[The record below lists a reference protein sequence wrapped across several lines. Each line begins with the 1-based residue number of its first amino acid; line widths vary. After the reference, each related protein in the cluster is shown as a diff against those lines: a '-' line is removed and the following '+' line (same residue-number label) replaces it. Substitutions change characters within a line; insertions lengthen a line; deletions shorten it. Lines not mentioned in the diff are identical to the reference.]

1 MKDRDKNKDE
11 LIKELQFLR
20 HKVKEL
26 EHMQAEVEN
35 SRKEL
40 EEARKSGEEALK
52 NLRDM
57 NFQLETAIER
67 ANKMTL
73 MAEAGSIAKSQFLA
87 NINHEFRTPMNAIIG
102 LTELLLYTELTAE
115 QKDLVET
122 ILSSATSLFT
132 LLNDILTLSKIQDE
146 EFRVEKNIFSPKNL
160 LKKTVKP
167 FIKKAERKGLS
178 MFCHIEKNLPEKLV
192 GDAGLFK
199 KVIINLL
206 DNSIKFT
213 NKGEVIFCTELAPS
227 QDTSKVIL
235 RCSVSDTGIGIA
247 EDKKNI
253 IFDSF
258 IQADGSSTRKF
269 EGAGLGLTVCKEF
282 VNLLEGN
289 INVESELNKGSI
301 FHFTAQFESL

>member
-1 MKDRDKNKDE
+1 MKYTDKNKDE
-11 LIKELQFLR
+11 IIKELQFLR

-26 EHMQAEVEN
+26 EHLQFEVEN
-35 SRKEL
+35 SRREL
-40 EEARKSGEEALK
+40 EEARKSGEDALK
-52 NLRDM
+52 NLRDV

-87 NINHEFRTPMNAIIG
+87 NINHEFRTPMNAIMG
-102 LTELLLYTELTAE
+102 LTELLLYTELTEE

-146 EFRVEKNIFSPKNL
+146 EFKVEKNIFSPEDL
-160 LKKTVKP
+160 LKNTVKP
-167 FIKKAERKGLS
+167 FIKKAEKKGLS

-227 QDTSKVIL
+227 KDTSKVIL
-235 RCSVSDTGIGIA
+235 CCSISDTGIGIA

-269 EGAGLGLTVCKEF
+269 EGAGLGLTVCREF
-282 VNLLEGN
+282 VNLLEGD
-289 INVESELNKGSI
+289 IRIESELNKGST
-301 FHFTAQFESL
+301 FHFTAQFDRL